1 MKRLVA
7 VFDSPSALVKGAG
20 KLKAEG
26 HPAEDAL
33 TPFHVEGVEDEL
45 NLKRP
50 PIRRAMAIAGF
61 GMAAFAWFVQWI
73 SLSIAYPYIS
83 GDRPH
88 NSWQIFPLVCFEVGV
103 LAAAIAGFV
112 TMLYTCGLPR
122 LHHPVFD
129 ISGIERATSDRFFL
143 IANPFGDERLEGRMR
158 ELLVSEGAISIEEVP
173 E

>member
-7 VFDSPSALVKGAG
+7 VFESPEALVKGAV

-26 HPAEDAL
+26 CPAEDAL

-50 PIRRAMAIAGF
+50 PVRRAMAIAGF
-61 GMAAFAWFVQWI
+61 GMAIVAWFLQWM
-73 SLSIAYPYIS
+73 SLSVAYPYIS

-88 NSWQIFPLVCFEVGV
+88 NSWQIFPLVSFEVGV
-103 LAAAIAGFV
+103 LAAGIAGFV
-112 TMLYTCGLPR
+112 TFLYTCGLPS
-122 LHHPVFD
+122 LYHPAFD
-129 ISGIERATSDRFFL
+129 IPGVERASSDRFFL
-143 IANPFGDERLEGRMR
+143 IANPLGDERLETRMR
-158 ELLVSEGAISIEEVP
+158 ELLVDEGAVHIEEMP